1 MKLDFSVFEKCRV
14 LVLGDLMLDEYLWG
28 RIERI
33 SPEAPV
39 PGMSL

>member
-1 MKLDFSVFEKCRV
+1 MV
-14 LVLGDLMLDEYLWG
+14 DEYLRG

-39 PGMSL
+39 PILRVERLGVTSGK